1 VLRPLLRN
9 ATAADV
15 ALARSIL
22 SAAGVDYV
30 LRNEHALLVPLVGG
44 TEVFVEAE
52 DEDKAIALLRH
63 AGLLP

>member
-22 SAAGVDYV
+22 SAAGVEYV
-30 LRNEHALLVPLVGG
+30 VRNEHALLVPLVGG

-63 AGLLP
+63 AGLLA